1 MQMNL
6 FCLPKRHF
14 KVTTLN
20 DPGTVIAKIEYRDQA
35 DTGPRPAPMT
45 RMILFARVD
54 PASTMMPITTGALVD
69 PAFVDV
75 DAWIDSV

>member
-1 MQMNL
+1 
-6 FCLPKRHF
+6 
-14 KVTTLN
+14 
-20 DPGTVIAKIEYRDQA
+20 
-35 DTGPRPAPMT
+35 MT